1 MWKDI
6 PSWETLYAI
15 NKNGEVK
22 NLRTGKLLTGD
33 INNVGYYRVC
43 LYNKPRKQKYFRHR
57 LVAELFIE
65 NPNNLPEVNHIDGD
79 KSNNNVNN
87 LEWCSRI
94 HNEHES
100 RRLGLKAYRPFQVTW
115 NDGTVKQYEFTPEL
129 AKELHV
135 TRRTILNYLQN
146 RSNGYKKIGIIE
158 IKYI

>member
-1 MWKDI
+1 M
-6 PSWETLYAI
+6 
-15 NKNGEVK
+15 
-22 NLRTGKLLTGD
+22 
-33 INNVGYYRVC
+33 
-43 LYNKPRKQKYFRHR
+43 
-57 LVAELFIE
+57 
-65 NPNNLPEVNHIDGD
+65 PEVNHIDGD